1 VPSLWTRDVEVGSS
15 VGSVCAES
23 TSGSRPIALV
33 DHFSMRLQSSLKNP
47 ISVAVVA
54 VAVIVAQG
62 CASTSSTVMQQG
74 SARGRASLPAANY
87 AALEH
92 GVIDELNFARS
103 NPQGYADVLERDL
116 QFYQGTL
123 FRRPGDESALQTR
136 EGAAAVREAIRV
148 LRQTRPLAPLRISE
162 GMTLGARDHVKDQAP
177 RGLMNHRGTD
187 GTQAWDRVSR
197 YGDWKAKISENMTFG
212 PATPHDVV
220 AALLIDDGISDR
232 GHRKNILDPDVK
244 VVGISCGSHKS
255 YRVMCDMVHAGG
267 FVDRVAVG
275 R

>member
-1 VPSLWTRDVEVGSS
+1 
-15 VGSVCAES
+15 
-23 TSGSRPIALV
+23 
-33 DHFSMRLQSSLKNP
+33 MRLQSSLKNP
-47 ISVAVVA
+47 ISLALVAAALVL
-54 VAVIVAQG
+54 AQG
-62 CASTSSTVMQQG
+62 CATTSSTVMQQG
-74 SARGRASLPAANY
+74 STRGRGSSLPGANF

-103 NPQGYADVLERDL
+103 DPQGYAAGLERDL
-116 QFYQGTL
+116 QYYQGTL

-136 EGAAAVREAIRV
+136 EGAGAVREAIRI
-148 LRQTRPLAPLRISE
+148 LRQTRPLPPLRMSE

-197 YGDWKAKISENMTFG
+197 YGEWRAKISENMTFG

-244 VVGISCGSHKS
+244 VVGISCGPHKS
-255 YRVMCDMVHAGG
+255 YRVMCDIVHAGG
-267 FVDRVAVG
+267 FVDRASAG